1 MPIEAVGEFQQLA
14 AKRDPTPWLRQEA
27 VSTPK
32 LGKLNQRWY
41 FSNQHTT
48 PILVGRPTGSVSEP
62 LDSFALVGRR
72 VFTDW
77 ELPSQTN
84 LPRMLLAIHPQRAWP
99 TVAND
104 EERVRE
110 NLTYLVVR
118 DLIERE
124 QIGAARKLLAGLPLE
139 YLSDPLVRRLLKT
152 LAQPVVKVRQKQ
164 DVDRQKDY
172 DWLRDHAREY
182 AGQWVAL
189 HEGQLLAASATLR
202 DISEKVKALRLSHPP
217 LLHLIK

>member
-1 MPIEAVGEFQQLA
+1 MAIEAVGPFQQLA
-14 AKRDPTPWLRQEA
+14 VKRDPTPWLQQEV
-27 VSTPK
+27 VSAPTP
-32 LGKLNQRWY
+32 GKLNQWWNL
-41 FSNQHTT
+41 SVLGTK
-48 PILVGRPTGSVSEP
+48 PICPARSTGILSEP
-62 LDSFALVGRR
+62 LDSFAMAVQQI
-72 VFTDW
+72 FTHR
-77 ELPSQTN
+77 EPLSQKN
-84 LPRMLLAIHPQRAWP
+84 LPRLLAIRPQHALL
-99 TVAND
+99 TAAND
-104 EERVRE
+104 EERIRE

-124 QIGAARKLLAGLPLE
+124 QVGAARKLLAGLPLE

-152 LAQPVVKVRQKQ
+152 LAQPVVKARQKQ
-164 DVDRQKDY
+164 DIDRQKDY